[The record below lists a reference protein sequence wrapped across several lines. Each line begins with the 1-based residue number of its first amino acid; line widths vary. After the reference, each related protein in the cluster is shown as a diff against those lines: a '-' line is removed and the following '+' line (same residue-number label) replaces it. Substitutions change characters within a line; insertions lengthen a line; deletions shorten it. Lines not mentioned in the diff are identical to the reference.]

1 MDYIKKQKNSKE
13 KKMEE
18 SNRRNGSRT
27 NERTRTT
34 FYFEKKSQ
42 M

>member
-13 KKMEE
+13 RKMEE

-27 NERTRTT
+27 NKNNVLLR
-34 FYFEKKSQ
+34 KKEPDVN
-42 M
+42 